1 MVKITEFNDMDIPD
15 VIVPKPDYDVGEDLL
30 IFMRNDPMFYRKTFF
45 PAIEDYK
52 NSKKKPILVRMVK
65 KGLGSYCNKFN
76 IQNPQE
82 ELLTDSDI
90 LQVVQKILSDDLGD
104 NNG

>member
-1 MVKITEFNDMDIPD
+1 MVKINEFHNMDIPD
-15 VIVPKPDYDVGEDLL
+15 EILPKPDFNVGEDLL

-52 NSKKKPILVRMVK
+52 NSKKKPVLIRLVK

-76 IQNPQE
+76 IPNPPS
-82 ELLTDSDI
+82 ELMNDGDI
-90 LQVVQKILSDDLGD
+90 IEVVKQIIGDEFGD
-104 NNG
+104 N